1 MELPTIELHSQT
13 ESLLNTLQETS
24 ANYDGL
30 IIVFSDKQSLVEL
43 VPSVKHHFA
52 LDATFGESVQ
62 LLLPQDA
69 IPHQRVLIA
78 PTGSL
83 HNDFD
88 DARRFKDAAYAAG
101 IQALKVGIT
110 RPLVCF
116 ADAPTDAL
124 SHWTFDDQVSDYKHY
139 LEVTMLGL
147 LESTFEPVDV
157 RQHFAKV
164 QKPLKVMEKVGFI
177 IEGLTEE
184 QQNTLIKVVSAV
196 EAGRRI
202 SKDIGNPDPEI
213 MSPINIAKYIQEQF
227 ANDSNLK
234 ITVIEDIEEI
244 KKEYPLAHAVTRA
257 SLAVERHHPRF
268 VHFEYVSPDQSKVKE
283 K

>member
-1 MELPTIELHSQT
+1 MNLPAIDLFPQNET
-13 ESLLNTLQETS
+13 LLNTLQEKS
-24 ANYDGL
+24 NDYDGL
-30 IIVFSDKQSLVEL
+30 IVIFSDKQSLVEL
-43 VPSVKHHFA
+43 IPSVKHHLA

-62 LLLPQDA
+62 LLLPQDG

-116 ADAPTDAL
+116 ADGPSEAL
-124 SHWTFDDQVSDYKHY
+124 SHWTFDSEVSDYKYY

-147 LESTFEPVDV
+147 LESTFEPIDV
-157 RQHFAKV
+157 RQHFAKTE
-164 QKPLKVMEKVGFI
+164 KPLNVMTAIGFI
-177 IEGLTEE
+177 VDGLTPD
-184 QQNTLIKVVSAV
+184 QQIELSKTVAAI
-196 EAGRRI
+196 ETGRRV

-213 MSPINIAKYIQEQF
+213 MSPINVAKYIQEQF
-227 ANDSNLK
+227 AHVENVK
-234 ITVIEDIEEI
+234 VTVIEDIEEI